1 MPDDLPLRKP
11 SPPRSRWDLP
21 IALLLCAAS
30 AFFAYALARRGKA
43 KPPQKTIVES
53 EVDTPAPPP
62 PPPAP
67 LARIESVRAVQGRRT
82 VRVRFVTP
90 VDKALAEIAAN
101 YTIKPDVTIEAASL
115 GDDRRTVILTV
126 SGLKHGVDY
135 RLVVSNVAEAF
146 VTLKETR
153 VTFQY
158 EGTDRVR
165 DGLVVLYTFDEGEGD
180 VIRDVSH
187 VGEPLDL
194 RITERGKSAWVP
206 GALELKEKRY
216 IASDGFADKI
226 IDACRASKAISIE
239 LWMKPAKSDQYGS
252 PEIVLIGWRK
262 KDRNVSLS
270 QEGPGIIVKLRTTKS
285 SSEGETFQVKKGIE
299 AKLAHVVF
307 TRDANGNAALYVNGQ
322 SVQAQAIQGDF
333 SNWSRGY
340 RLLACP
346 DDEYKKTWDG
356 QMHLMAI
363 YARAL
368 TEEEVKKNHK
378 LGPDGKGTRKGSGEE
393 DGPQP

>member
-1 MPDDLPLRKP
+1 MPDDLLLRKP

-30 AFFAYALARRGKA
+30 AAFAYALASRGKA
-43 KPPQKTIVES
+43 KPPPKTVVES
-53 EVDTPAPPP
+53 EVDTPATPP

-67 LARIESVRAVQGRRT
+67 LARIESVSAVQGRHT

-90 VDKALAEIAAN
+90 VDNALAEIAAN

-115 GDDRRTVILTV
+115 GDDRRTVTLTT
-126 SGLKHGVDY
+126 SELKHGVEY

-153 VTFQY
+153 AAFRY
-158 EGTDRVR
+158 EGTERVR
-165 DGLVVLYTFDEGEGD
+165 DGLVAFYTFDEGEGD

-187 VGEPLDL
+187 VGEPLNL
-194 RITERGKSAWVP
+194 RIAERGKSAWVP

-216 IASDGFADKI
+216 IASDGFVDKI
-226 IDACRASKAISIE
+226 VDACRASKAVSIE
-239 LWMKPAKSDQYGS
+239 LWIKPAKTDQYGS

-262 KDRNVSLS
+262 KDRDLSLS
-270 QEGPGIIVKLRTTKS
+270 QEGPGIIVRLRTTKS
-285 SSEGETFQVKKGIE
+285 SNEGETLQVKKCIDG
-299 AKLAHVVF
+299 KLAHVVF
-307 TRDANGNAALYVNGQ
+307 TRDANGNAALYINGQ
-322 SVQAQAIQGDF
+322 SVHAQAIQGDF
-333 SNWSRGY
+333 ANWSRDY

-356 QMHLMAI
+356 QMHLLAI

-368 TEEEVKKNHK
+368 TEEEVRKNHK
-378 LGPDGKGTRKGSGEE
+378 LGPDGKGTREGNGEQE
-393 DGPQP
+393 PKP